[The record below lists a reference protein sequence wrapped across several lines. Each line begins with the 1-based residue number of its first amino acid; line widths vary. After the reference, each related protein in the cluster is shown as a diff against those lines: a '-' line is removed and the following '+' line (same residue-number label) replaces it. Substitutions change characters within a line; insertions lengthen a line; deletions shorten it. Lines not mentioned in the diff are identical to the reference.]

1 MSITRIALENFT
13 AFQDIDIEPSS
24 GLNVFVGANGTGKT
38 HLMKVAYAACSV
50 QHTADHFGQLLV
62 EHFMPF
68 EGRPNRL
75 VHRLGGGA
83 TGRVHVERGTR
94 KLSAELTTKMRSIG
108 KVRIDG
114 LESWI
119 TDPVTSAFIPV
130 KEMLANAPGFIA
142 LYQSR
147 EVAFERV
154 YHDIIVRAMLP
165 VPRGAPDKNRVRL
178 LDRLR
183 KAIDGKVNIEQE
195 TFFLKN
201 KRGNLEFSL
210 LAEGMRKLGLLWQL
224 IRNGTLLD
232 GSVLFWDE
240 PEANLSP
247 RLFAL
252 LVGILLDLQRL
263 GVQVFV
269 STHDYAMLKEIELAA
284 RPGDDIRFFALY
296 RPDGDAPIKCEAS
309 DRPFDLDHSPIAE
322 AMKSLYDR
330 EIERS
335 LGGRPAKSAP
345 KVSKA
350 APKVSKAAP
359 KVSKAPLRTP
369 KPKRTK

>member
-1 MSITRIALENFT
+1 MSITRIELENFT
-13 AFQDIDIEPSS
+13 AFEAIDIEPSS

-50 QHTADHFGQLLV
+50 QRTTDHFGQLLV

-83 TGRVHVERGTR
+83 TGRLHIERGAR
-94 KLSAELTTKMRSIG
+94 SLSAELTTKMRTID
-108 KVRIDG
+108 KVRVEG
-114 LESWI
+114 QEEWI
-119 TDPVTSAFIPV
+119 TEPVTSAFIPV

-165 VPRGAPDKNRVRL
+165 VPRGAPDKNRARL
-178 LDRLR
+178 LNRLR
-183 KAIDGKVNIEQE
+183 KAIDGKVTVEQE
-195 TFFLKN
+195 TFFLRN
-201 KRGNLEFSL
+201 RRGNLEFSL

-224 IRNGTLLD
+224 IRNGTLLN

-284 RPGDDIRFFALY
+284 RPDDALRFFALY
-296 RPDGDAPIKCEAS
+296 RPSAAAAIECEVS

-322 AMKSLYDR
+322 AMTSLYDR
-330 EIERS
+330 EIQRS
-335 LGGRPAKSAP
+335 LGGG
-345 KVSKA
+345 KA
-350 APKVSKAAP
+350 S
-359 KVSKAPLRTP
+359 
-369 KPKRTK
+369 